1 MPQHGRSEVSLAQ
14 ASPSAPIGITQVV
27 RLDAVRHA
35 WEVAPGRVVHGYGY
49 DDQVPGPTVEATVGD
64 TLLVRFTNS
73 LPEPTSMCWHGLSLP
88 RAMAGVAAAAVQPG
102 RSVEYRMRLVD
113 AGTFWYHA
121 HPRHSPQTERGLY
134 GVVVVSDPAD
144 PCPVSEQVLIFAD
157 SPERSERRMPLVNG
171 VEEAQMLLA
180 PGHRERWRLV
190 NATSAIR
197 LRLSLV
203 EHAATAAHIAQDP
216 SFAPVDVDEL
226 ALAPGNGRDLIV
238 GPFAP
243 HQRLNLQA
251 RAESRDGTTT
261 RRRLVTLHI
270 AGLGQRSI
278 SV

>member
-14 ASPSAPIGITQVV
+14 ASPSAPTGITQVV
-27 RLDAVRHA
+27 GLDAVRHA
-35 WEVAPGRVVHGYGY
+35 WEVAPERVVHGYGY
-49 DDQVPGPTVEATVGD
+49 NDQVPGPTVEATVGD

-73 LPEPTSMCWHGLSLP
+73 LSEPTSMCWHGLRLP
-88 RAMAGVAAAAVQPG
+88 RAMAVVAAAAVQPG

-134 GVVVVSDPAD
+134 GVVVVRDAAGSR
-144 PCPVSEQVLIFAD
+144 PVSEQLLIFAD
-157 SPERSERRMPLVNG
+157 SPEPSERCMSLVNG
-171 VEEAQMLLA
+171 VEEAQISLA

-190 NATSAIR
+190 NATSATL

-203 EHAATAAHIAQDP
+203 GHEAPAAHIALDP
-216 SFAPVDVDEL
+216 SSAPVDVGEL
-226 ALAPGNGRDLIV
+226 ALGPGSGRDLVV

-243 HQRLNLQA
+243 RQRLILQA
-251 RAESRDGTTT
+251 QAERPDGTATQ
-261 RRRLVTLHI
+261 RRLVVVHI
-270 AGLGQRSI
+270 ADPGQRSI